1 MSNNYEIPISIPITS
16 SEHESVEAPCNLKVL
31 EDMEFVLQELAD
43 WERLGNVYEKRIG
56 EEIRLR
62 MHVNRSRALVAV
74 ERSVSGTVLNAAASE
89 ERVRQS
95 QVLKAF
101 QMQCTQAV
109 NEVFDRAYVRAIER
123 ATRQLGD
130 IQVERQYDQVNCI
143 NSVRVLIRI
152 EA

>member
-16 SEHESVEAPCNLKVL
+16 SEKESVEAPCNLKVL
-31 EDMEFVLQELAD
+31 EDMELVLQEMTD
-43 WERLGNVYEKRIG
+43 WQKVGNVYEKLIG

-62 MHVNRSRALVAV
+62 MQVNLSRALVSL
-74 ERSVSGTVLNAAASE
+74 ERSVSATVPNAEASE
-89 ERVRQS
+89 ERIRQS
-95 QVLKAF
+95 QVLKIF
-101 QMQCTQAV
+101 QMQCNQAV

-130 IQVERQYDQVNCI
+130 IQVEKQYDQVNCV
-143 NSVRVLIRI
+143 NSMRVLIRV